1 MEQKKIRYSLFIG
14 TVITVIITMFFLW
27 ILNGSDSP
35 ELQKMLGLCVL
46 ILGTGA
52 IISLCF
58 FFWKGPV
65 FNIRGQIESSN
76 IMAMLIAIL
85 VVIQIAFAFA
95 AYFQKEQYLRFVL
108 YEQHLEEAFIQ
119 GELHATIVSLLTALV
134 ISVFFS
140 VEVVWLMIKI
150 LTEKEQK
157 KEERIYPTALSYVRQ
172 IAFLFYF
179 ASRLS
184 AAFIPMMAKSFGE
197 TIFGMSENAAAG
209 LPQSAETLLTCVAI
223 FATTQLLQKK
233 GWKLPFGI
241 GLILVAF
248 GTFLSA
254 ISPALFIF
262 ILARAVVGLGYGF
275 CWMTLRN
282 LALFGKDDSQQAWG
296 FSMLN
301 AGLYAGMNC
310 GSSLG
315 SILAE
320 KFGYQNVFLLA
331 ALLTLI
337 CSLMIVRMENAVLDK
352 REDASLESAP
362 KVTFRLS
369 EIIQV
374 ACFAVFMIAPSCI
387 VASYLSYFLPLYFEH
402 IGRGVSDVGRAQL
415 IYGLVIVYIGPKLSK
430 YMIEKDKRLV
440 CSNAVYN
447 ILFSAGLLL
456 VGCFGG
462 MKMAF
467 AAVLCLAAADSFGFS
482 VQNNYFLALPSV
494 KQMGASRSLAWLS
507 FLKKMT
513 EMLGPIV
520 FALMLTAGYEN
531 GLKLLGSVF
540 LLAVFLFILLELW
553 NQKYTKAGKTK

>member
-14 TVITVIITMFFLW
+14 TVITVLITMLFLW
-27 ILNGSDSP
+27 ILNGSDSQ
-35 ELQKMLGLCVL
+35 ELQKMLGLCIL

-52 IISLCF
+52 IVSLCF
-58 FFWKGPV
+58 FFWRGPV
-65 FNIRGQIESSN
+65 FNIRGEIESSN

-119 GELHATIVSLLTALV
+119 NELHSAMVSLLTTLV

-140 VEVVWLMIKI
+140 VEAVWLMIKV

-157 KEERIYPTALSYVRQ
+157 EEERIYPAALSYVRQ

-184 AAFIPMMAKSFGE
+184 AAFIPIMAKNFGE
-197 TIFGMSENAAAG
+197 TLFGMSQNAAAG
-209 LPQSAETLLTCVAI
+209 LPQSAETLLTCAAI
-223 FATTQLLQKK
+223 FVTTQLLCQK
-233 GWKLPFGI
+233 GWKFPFGI
-241 GLILVAF
+241 GLLFVAF

-254 ISPALFIF
+254 LSPTLFIF
-262 ILARAVVGLGYGF
+262 IMARAVVGLGYGF

-320 KFGYQNVFLLA
+320 KFGYQNVFLMA
-331 ALLTLI
+331 AVLTLV
-337 CSLMIVRMENAVLDK
+337 CSLMIFRMENAVLHQTK
-352 REDASLESAP
+352 ENKAEVLP
-362 KVTFRLS
+362 KVSFRMTEL
-369 EIIQV
+369 IQV
-374 ACFAVFMIAPSCI
+374 VCFSVFMIAPSCI

-402 IGRGVSDVGRAQL
+402 IGRSVSDVGRAQL
-415 IYGLVIVYIGPKLSK
+415 LYGLVIVYIGPKLSK
-430 YMIEKDKRLV
+430 YMIEKDKKLI
-440 CSNAVYN
+440 CSNVVYN
-447 ILFSAGLLL
+447 VLFSAGLLL

-462 MKMAF
+462 LKMAF
-467 AAVLCLAAADSFGFS
+467 VAVLCLAVADSFGFS
-482 VQNNYFLALPSV
+482 VQNNYFLALQSV
-494 KQMGASRSLAWLS
+494 KRMGASRSLAWLS

-520 FALMLTAGYEN
+520 FALMLALGYEN
-531 GLKLLGSVF
+531 GLKLLGTIFMTAV
-540 LLAVFLFILLELW
+540 LLFAGSELW
-553 NQKYTKAGKTK
+553 SRKQSQKWS